1 MKSSRLRAIPSVDKI
16 LQALGDT
23 GLPSPIVVHAV
34 RGHLHTLRSQKTI
47 PTADAIV
54 ASIRASLERLHA
66 SRITSVIN
74 ATGVLVH
81 TNLGRAPLA
90 AASIE
95 ALTSIGANYS
105 TLEYDLTDGTRGGR
119 APYLEH
125 ALAILCGAEAATVVN
140 NNAAALVLIL
150 EYFCRS
156 GSSRTLRGSEASEV
170 VISRGELLQIGG
182 GFRIPEILEARGA
195 RLREV
200 GTTNQTS
207 VIDYARAITRKTALI
222 MKVHRSNFFMDG
234 FVDSPSTEDLAALA
248 RKKRVPFIED
258 LGSGAIVPTETIQG
272 VEHEPTPAEV
282 LKRGVDL
289 VCFSGDKLFGGPQ
302 AGIIAGRKRLIDA
315 LKREPLFRA
324 LRCDKLIL
332 SGLESTVD
340 AYLRGEARLPV
351 LDMMRADVDDLRTRA
366 DRIVAAMEGRPLR
379 LRISTA
385 RAQIGGGTL
394 PRSALPSIT
403 IDVTHPTIGAQA
415 LAALLRKQ
423 REPVIAYVGRGSM
436 KLDLRT
442 VFPHQDAAVIRAL
455 VAAAGA

>member
-1 MKSSRLRAIPSVDKI
+1 VNKTSRLRAIPSVDKI
-16 LQALGDT
+16 LRALGDT
-23 GLPSPIVVHAV
+23 GLPSPVVVHAV
-34 RGHLHTLRSQKTI
+34 RGQLQTLRSQKTI
-47 PTADAIV
+47 PNADAIV
-54 ASIRASLERLHA
+54 ASIRASLEQLHA

-90 AASIE
+90 AASIQ

-105 TLEYDLTDGTRGGR
+105 TLEYNLADGTRGGR

-125 ALAILCGAEAATVVN
+125 ALAILCGADAATVVN

-150 EYFCRS
+150 EHFCR
-156 GSSRTLRGSEASEV
+156 TEASEV

-207 VIDYARAITRKTALI
+207 TSDYARAITRHTALI

-234 FVDSPSTEDLAALA
+234 FVDSPSTEDLAALS
-248 RKKRVPFIED
+248 RKKRVPFVED
-258 LGSGAIVPTETIQG
+258 LGSGAMVPTETITG

-340 AYLRGEARLPV
+340 AYLRGEPRLPV
-351 LDMMRADVDDLRTRA
+351 LDMMHADMDGLRTRA
-366 DRIVAAMEGRPLR
+366 ERILAAMDGRPLR
-379 LRISTA
+379 LRVTTA

-394 PRSALPSIT
+394 PRSALPSIA
-403 IDVTHPTIGAQA
+403 IEVTHPTIGAQA
-415 LAALLRKQ
+415 LATLLRTQ
-423 REPVIAYVGRGSM
+423 PQPVIAYVGRGSM

-455 VAAAGA
+455 IAVAGA